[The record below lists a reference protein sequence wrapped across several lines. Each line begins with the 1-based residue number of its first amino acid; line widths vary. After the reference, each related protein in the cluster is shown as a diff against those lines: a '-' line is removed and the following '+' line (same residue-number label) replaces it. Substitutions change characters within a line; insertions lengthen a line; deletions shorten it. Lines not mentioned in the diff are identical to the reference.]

1 MIAVCVIILAAAEGL
16 YLGWVNGPVVLGCIV
31 LSAAAAYLLGCSN
44 GAVLVSKY
52 ALRDDVRTH
61 GSGNAGLTNFYRSF
75 GGPLTL
81 LVILS
86 DVLKMVLAA
95 YLSVW
100 MWRVIGADSPVLAK
114 YWAGVWC
121 LVGHMFPCMF
131 RFKGGKG
138 ILSGGTIALMIDWRV
153 ALVVW
158 GGFLILTILTKYVS
172 LGSLWAGASFPFVSW
187 YCYPDVR
194 VVVLAFLLGGLVVWQ
209 HRGNAQRLLHGTERK
224 FSLHKKEGGS

>member
-95 YLSVW
+95 YLSV
-100 MWRVIGADSPVLAK
+100 
-114 YWAGVWC
+114 
-121 LVGHMFPCMF
+121 
-131 RFKGGKG
+131 
-138 ILSGGTIALMIDWRV
+138 
-153 ALVVW
+153 
-158 GGFLILTILTKYVS
+158 
-172 LGSLWAGASFPFVSW
+172 
-187 YCYPDVR
+187 
-194 VVVLAFLLGGLVVWQ
+194 
-209 HRGNAQRLLHGTERK
+209 
-224 FSLHKKEGGS
+224 